1 MTVTV
6 PSARLRALLSIAV
19 VIAGVAAVSDLL
31 GGPSFGKWQPAITAL
46 AMVAWW
52 VGFNAKDR
60 HGDRADRRIF
70 WVGVLG
76 SAVLLVAG
84 VVDALA

>member
-1 MTVTV
+1 MTVS
-6 PSARLRALLSIAV
+6 PARVRTLLSIVV
-19 VIAGVAAVSDLL
+19 VIGGVAAVSDLL
-31 GGPSFGKWQPAITAL
+31 GGPSFGKWQAAITAL
-46 AMVAWW
+46 VMVTWW

-70 WVGVLG
+70 WIGVLC

-84 VVDALA
+84 VIAALA